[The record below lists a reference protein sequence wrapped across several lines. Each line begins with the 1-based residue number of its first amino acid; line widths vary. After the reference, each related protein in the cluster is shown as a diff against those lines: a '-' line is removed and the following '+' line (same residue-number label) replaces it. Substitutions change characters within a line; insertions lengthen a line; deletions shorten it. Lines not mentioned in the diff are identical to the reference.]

1 MMTEAAMT
9 DPIQNADEDTVNN
22 QAEPQPAV
30 TEAPQP
36 DAEAGKLAAL
46 EAEVASWKDKAL
58 RALAEVEN
66 IRRRSERDREE
77 TAKFAIRKFAAD
89 LLPVADNLRRAVES
103 VPPGATEQDQNLKNL
118 VDGVEATE
126 RELVTSFDRAG
137 IKPIQAQDKQFDP
150 NLHEAMVEI
159 PGTDKPAGS
168 VVQVFQGGW
177 TLNDR
182 LLRPARVGVAKSE
195 PKERIVDTQA

>member
-1 MMTEAAMT
+1 MT
-9 DPIQNADEDTVNN
+9 DPILNPDEGTVNTQPEQ
-22 QAEPQPAV
+22 QAQPAANPAAADAAP
-30 TEAPQP
+30 EA
-36 DAEAGKLAAL
+36 DAGKIAAL

-66 IRRRSERDREE
+66 VRRRGERDREE

-103 VPPGATEQDQNLKNL
+103 VPPDAIEQDANLKNL
-118 VDGVEATE
+118 LHGVEATE
-126 RELVTSFDRAG
+126 RELVTGFDRAG
-137 IKPIQAQDKQFDP
+137 IKLIDAQDKTFDP

-159 PGTDKPAGS
+159 PGTGKDPGS
-168 VVQVFQGGW
+168 VVQVFQSGW

-182 LLRPARVGVAKSE
+182 LLRPARVGVAKGE